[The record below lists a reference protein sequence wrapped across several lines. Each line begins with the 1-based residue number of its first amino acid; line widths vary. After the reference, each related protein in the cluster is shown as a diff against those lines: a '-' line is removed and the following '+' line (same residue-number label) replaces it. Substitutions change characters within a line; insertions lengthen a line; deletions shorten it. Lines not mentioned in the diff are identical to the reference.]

1 MLPPFDLSVPA
12 DARYRSTAPE
22 AAAKYAELAGCA
34 PAAANALRTDV
45 DAAAAKMASS
55 PLRDDAQNIALG
67 FTTAESEVVVKMTC
81 GSESATIRQP
91 R

>member
-34 PAAANALRTDV
+34 PAAATA
-45 DAAAAKMASS
+45 
-55 PLRDDAQNIALG
+55 LRDDVEATATKMAAAGHDIALG
-67 FTTAESEVVVKMTC
+67 FTTAESEVVVKMTS
-81 GSESATIRQP
+81 GSQTATIRQP

>member
-1 MLPPFDLSVPA
+1 MLPPFDLSVPT
-12 DARYRSTAPE
+12 DARFRSMAPE

-34 PAAANALRTDV
+34 PAAAAAIKENV
-45 DAAAAKMASS
+45 DAAATKMASCGE
-55 PLRDDAQNIALG
+55 NIALG

-81 GSESATIRQP
+81 GGQNATIRQP